1 MTTAGY
7 PLSVAAI
14 NQRIGQ
20 LATQQADLA
29 AAQAK
34 LLAALAALGADDD
47 ARRAAL
53 AALATGTLTDP
64 AGWAADALYKAQ
76 VLNTLAQV
84 YYGHATQPARV
95 RFQQR
100 PVRRARRLTP
110 CHIRHNKLNGSRWG
124 AGRLWGGSMWASLIG
139 FASVI
144 AAALF
149 GLAGVLHSRAAPA
162 HMADVEGMRRLVD
175 ELQEE
180 RDGIRAQLR
189 ECQAEAARLR
199 GENRA

>member
-34 LLAALAALGADDD
+34 LLAAVAALGADDD

-84 YYGHATQPARV
+84 YYGHATQPAE
-95 RFQQR
+95 FDFSN
-100 PVRRARRLTP
+100 AL
-110 CHIRHNKLNGSRWG
+110 SG
-124 AGRLWGGSMWASLIG
+124 ALGA
-139 FASVI
+139 
-144 AAALF
+144 
-149 GLAGVLHSRAAPA
+149 
-162 HMADVEGMRRLVD
+162 
-175 ELQEE
+175 
-180 RDGIRAQLR
+180 
-189 ECQAEAARLR
+189 
-199 GENRA
+199 